1 MSEERHFLRSTL
13 LISVF
18 TTLSRILGLVRD
30 IACAAFFGGGMVWDA
45 FSFAFRVPNLFRR
58 LFGEGALSSA
68 FIPVFTDYL
77 ENRDREDAWRLVW
90 VVATA
95 VGAILLAC
103 LVLGEALVL
112 AIPLLTEVT
121 PRWRLALALTAVLF
135 PYMIFICLTAM
146 AGSILQSLRH
156 FTAPALAPVV
166 LNICWIIAVVAVAPL
181 VTDRMTGRIFILAV
195 GILAA
200 GVFQL
205 ALQLGVL
212 SRLGLPWKPAFDLS
226 HPGLRK
232 IFITMLPV
240 VMGMAAFQANVFL
253 DGVIAISLAAPEGK
267 ETFRLFGTA
276 LPYPMQIG
284 ANSTLYY
291 ANRIMQFP
299 LGVFG
304 IALATAIFPTLSSRA
319 ARSDW
324 DGFQN
329 ALTEGLGTVLFIG
342 IPAGMGLIVLG
353 QPGVELLFERGEFS
367 AEMSARTAVVISAY
381 GVGIWAYCAHH
392 VLARAFYSLKDTVT
406 PVKIAAGTV
415 ALNLALNLTLIWWL
429 AAAGLAMAT
438 ALSTAVQCA
447 LLYLFLVRRTG
458 PPEEKRML
466 STLLKTAI
474 ASVGMAGITM
484 LVLGHMPPSPPGD
497 ALGMKLL
504 RLLLPMAV
512 GIAVYSVLAAALRIP
527 EMDLLLGL
535 LRRKLTRRHQ

>member
-1 MSEERHFLRSTL
+1 MPEERHFLRSTA

-18 TTLSRILGLVRD
+18 TTLSRVLGLVRD
-30 IACAAFFGGGMVWDA
+30 IACAAVFGGGMVWDA

-77 ENRDREDAWRLVW
+77 ENRDRAEAWRLVW

-95 VGAILLAC
+95 LAGVLLAC
-103 LVLGEALVL
+103 LLLGEALVL
-112 AIPLLTEVT
+112 AIPLLSEVT

-135 PYMIFICLTAM
+135 PYMIFVCLTAM

-156 FTAPALAPVV
+156 FAAPALAPVV
-166 LNICWIIAVVAVAPL
+166 LNICWIVAVVAVAPL
-181 VTDRMTGRIFILAV
+181 VTERMSGRIFVLAA
-195 GILAA
+195 GILVA

-212 SRLGLPWKPAFDLS
+212 SRLGLPFRPAFDLS

-232 IFITMLPV
+232 IFVTMLPV
-240 VMGMAAFQANVFL
+240 VLGMAAFQANVFL
-253 DGVIAISLAAPEGK
+253 DGVIAISFAAPEGK
-267 ETFRLFGTA
+267 ETFRLFGTL

-319 ARSDW
+319 AREDW
-324 DGFQN
+324 GGYRE
-329 ALTEGLGTVLFIG
+329 ALTDGLGAVLFIG
-342 IPAGMGLIVLG
+342 IPAGVGLIVLG
-353 QPGVELLFERGEFS
+353 RPAVELLFERGEFS
-367 AEMSARTAVVISAY
+367 GAMSIRTATVISAY

-406 PVKIAAGTV
+406 PVKIAAAAV
-415 ALNLALNLTLIWWL
+415 VLNLALNLTLIWWV
-429 AAAGLAMAT
+429 AEAGLALAT
-438 ALSTAVQCA
+438 ALSTAAQSA
-447 LLYLFLVRRTG
+447 ALYLFLIRRTG
-458 PPEEKRML
+458 PPAQKRL
-466 STLLKTAI
+466 LTTLLKTCA
-474 ASVGMAGITM
+474 ATAGMAAVTL
-484 LVLGHMPPSPPGD
+484 LVLSHMPPSPSGD
-497 ALGMKLL
+497 VLAIKCL
-504 RLLLPMAV
+504 RLLVPMVA
-512 GIAVYSVLAAALRIP
+512 GALVYGVLAGALRIP
-527 EMDLLLGL
+527 EMELLLSI
-535 LRRKLTRRHQ
+535 LRRKLSG